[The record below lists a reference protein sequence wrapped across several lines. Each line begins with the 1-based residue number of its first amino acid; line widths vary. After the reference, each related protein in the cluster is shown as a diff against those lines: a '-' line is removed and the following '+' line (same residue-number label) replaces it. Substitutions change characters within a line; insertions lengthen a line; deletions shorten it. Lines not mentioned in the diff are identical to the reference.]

1 VTPESALFLQL
12 EMEPALLAFLRDD
25 VKSRRLGQFDEMGT
39 PLFLDELNAVS
50 RVDVR
55 LGTYLLGLFKLI

>member
-1 VTPESALFLQL
+1 MTPESALFLQL
-12 EMEPALLAFLRDD
+12 EMEPALLAFLGDD
-25 VKSRRLGQFDEMGT
+25 FKSRRLGQFDEMGT
-39 PLFLDELNAVS
+39 PLFLDELHAVS

>member
-1 VTPESALFLQL
+1 
-12 EMEPALLAFLRDD
+12 MEPALLAFLGDD

-39 PLFLDELNAVS
+39 PLFLDELHTVS